1 MKRVFFTILITLF
14 FASLPLWAETNL
26 MTSESFEYTVKDFF
40 PSITVDEIEILKNS
54 GRIDKWDNLALYPQ
68 IPEKAEI
75 TSLISASE
83 FNIITE
89 SIFLIK
95 DPPSSNNF
103 FTQKEK
109 LEAAFESLSDINSLK
124 GINYYSNSKKKD
136 RVLFTEVSDV
146 KVIGEY
152 PNQTI
157 TALVE
162 DSTFDE
168 NLYKIDYKIY
178 DSYIAMEM
186 VNLEKLKYSVF
197 TVSQPMEMIFSLT
210 VIPTDE
216 GLLLY
221 CAGVAKT
228 IKAEFLKK
236 RVTSSVSNRVT
247 ALYNWFKNN
256 YPEKLQNDSLN
267 TET

>member
-14 FASLPLWAETNL
+14 SASLPLWAEKNL
-26 MTSESFEYTVKDFF
+26 MTSKLFTGVLKSFF
-40 PSITVDEIEILKNS
+40 PAITVEEVETLKNS

-75 TSLISASE
+75 TSLINTSE

-89 SIFLIK
+89 SIFFIK
-95 DPPSSNNF
+95 DPPSSNSA

-109 LEAAFESLSDINSLK
+109 LEAALEALSDISSLK
-124 GINYYSNSKKKD
+124 GINYYSASRKKE

-146 KVIGEY
+146 KVTGEY

-157 TALVE
+157 TALIE

-168 NLYKIDYKIY
+168 NFYKIDYKIY
-178 DSYIAMEM
+178 DSYITMEM
-186 VNLEKLKYSVF
+186 INLEKLKYSIF
-197 TVSQPMEMIFSLT
+197 TVSQPKEMIFSLAI
-210 VIPTDE
+210 IPTDE

-256 YPEKLQNDSLN
+256 YPKKLQNDILKN
-267 TET
+267 